1 MTSRSALNLQ
11 QASSSTYRPWVFW
24 LALSMTASAIG
35 LAQLSETPAPI
46 WRFFWLVMG
55 LFSLS
60 LWLKT
65 TQRVIAYVL
74 LGVALGG
81 GLMHERMLHWQAQ
94 TIPSIWLNTTFP
106 AQVVVDGIAKRTAS
120 GWSVLTR
127 LVDSPS
133 PALTHAQILLTFPH
147 SREPL
152 AGEEWS
158 LELRLRETQ
167 GRYNPAGIDFSAWL
181 FAQNIQA
188 TGSVV
193 RLIDSEPSDIS
204 WHWQSWRWLAM
215 QKLLSVLPA
224 NSAFTGLSVALVLG
238 DVSAVSDE
246 QWRVL
251 RDTGT
256 LHMAVV
262 SGTHITLVAGLAWF
276 LGLALWRLAPSQ
288 RYPAVLVA
296 SLVALF
302 AAVSFAFLAG
312 MNVPVQR
319 ALIMFVLVMMAVWL
333 KRSLHPM
340 LTLSWAL
347 IAVLLWDV
355 GAVMQVGFWLSFI
368 ATAILLWMLTIE
380 GGRLRRLMLLHLG
393 MSVLLAPFLLL
404 FFQQIPTYSA
414 LANLLTSPII
424 EWLLVP
430 LLLIIALLAWIAP
443 SLATLLCQLTEQLWA
458 LVWVMLSEIA
468 TWPMAVLL
476 LSPTAWWHG
485 LPDEMQRLTLLDMG
499 SKQVVAIW
507 QTPQGDW
514 LLGTGNQQGKSHSME
529 TIILPSLTA
538 LGVQRLAGVVMSDNS
553 EAGQKGLSLLKQRM
567 SVERTLSSESC
578 LQSEMASAI
587 DALPIQGWWSEQG
600 QCWVLMNTQHQLPA
614 FALSWQTPKAN
625 DWPQSMPIITPALNE
640 KPSASS
646 SKVDLWISA
655 GNSVPS
661 GWAHQIYAT
670 QKQGAMTWQ
679 ISEQGFSLFKA
690 YKPVNQRFY
699 HPQE

>member
-1 MTSRSALNLQ
+1 MTSRSALDEL
-11 QASSSTYRPWVFW
+11 AAFRRYRPWVLW
-24 LALSMTASAIG
+24 LALAMTASAIG
-35 LAQLSETPAPI
+35 LAQLSETPEPI
-46 WRFFWLVMG
+46 WRLLWLGMG
-55 LFSLS
+55 LLSLS
-60 LWLKT
+60 LWFKT

-94 TIPSIWLNTTFP
+94 SIPSIWLNTTFP
-106 AQVVVDGIAKRTAS
+106 AQVVVDGIAKPTAS

-133 PALTHAQILLTFPH
+133 PALTHAQVLLTFPNG
-147 SREPL
+147 REPL

-158 LELRLRETQ
+158 VELRLRETQ
-167 GRYNPAGIDFSAWL
+167 GRYNPAGIDFAAWL

-193 RLIDSEPSDIS
+193 RLTASERSESS

-224 NSAFTGLSVALVLG
+224 DSDFTGLSVALVLG
-238 DVSAVSDE
+238 EVSAVSDE

-256 LHMAVV
+256 LHMVVV

-276 LGLALWRLAPSQ
+276 LGLALWKLAPSQ

-319 ALIMFVLVMMAVWL
+319 ALIMFVMLMMAVWL
-333 KRSLHPM
+333 KRSLHPV

-347 IAVLLWDV
+347 IAVLFWDV

-368 ATAILLWMLTIE
+368 ATAILLWMLTLE
-380 GGRLRRLMLLHLG
+380 SGRLQRLLLLHLG
-393 MSVLLAPFLLL
+393 MSLLLAPFLLL

-443 SLATLLCQLTEQLWA
+443 SLATLLSQLTEQLWA
-458 LVWVMLSEIA
+458 LVWAMLSEIA

-476 LSPTAWWHG
+476 LSPTAWWQG
-485 LPDEMQRLTLLDMG
+485 LPDEAQRLTVLDMG
-499 SKQVVAIW
+499 RHEVVAVW

-514 LLGTGNQQGKSHSME
+514 LMGTGSQQGKSHSME

-553 EAGQKGLSLLKQRM
+553 EAGQKGLNLLKQRM
-567 SVERTLSSESC
+567 SVEQTLSSESC
-578 LQSEMASAI
+578 LQGEMASATS
-587 DALPIQGWWSEQG
+587 ALPIQGWWSEHG
-600 QCWVLMNTQHQLPA
+600 QCWLMMNTQDRLTA

-625 DWPQSMPIITPALNE
+625 DWPYQMPIIAPALSA
-640 KPSASS
+640 KPSADS

-655 GNSVPS
+655 GSPVRS
-661 GWAHQIYAT
+661 GWAQQPYGT
-670 QKQGAMTWQ
+670 QQQGAMTWQ

-690 YKPVNQRFY
+690 YKPANQRFY
-699 HPQE
+699 HPQD

>member
-1 MTSRSALNLQ
+1 MMSCSAPNLPY
-11 QASSSTYRPWVFW
+11 TYRSYLPWVFW

-46 WRFFWLVMG
+46 WRFLWLVMG
-55 LFSLS
+55 FVALG
-60 LWLKT
+60 LWLKS
-65 TQRVIAYVL
+65 TQRLIAYVL

-81 GLMHERMLHWQAQ
+81 SLMHERMLQWQAQ
-94 TIPSIWLNTTFP
+94 SIPPIWLNTTFP
-106 AQVVVDGIAKRTAS
+106 AQVMVDGLAKRTS
-120 GWSVLTR
+120 TGWSVLTR
-127 LVDSPS
+127 LIDTPS
-133 PALTHAQILLTFPH
+133 PALTDAQVLLTFPKG
-147 SREPL
+147 REPL

-158 LELRLRETQ
+158 LELRLREMH

-181 FAQNIQA
+181 FAQNIHA
-188 TGSVV
+188 TGYVV
-193 RLIDSEPSDIS
+193 RLIDSEPSESS

-224 NSAFTGLSVALVLG
+224 DSAFTGLSVALVLG
-238 DVSAVSDE
+238 EVSAVSDE

-276 LGLALWRLAPSQ
+276 LGLALWRLSPSQ

-296 SLVALF
+296 SLVALS
-302 AAVSFAFLAG
+302 AAVSFALLAG

-319 ALIMFVLVMMAVWL
+319 ALIMFMLVMMSVWL
-333 KRSLHPM
+333 KRSLHPL

-347 IAVLLWDV
+347 MAVLLWDV

-380 GGRLRRLMLLHLG
+380 GGRLKRLMLLHLG

-443 SLATLLCQLTEQLWA
+443 SLATLLSQLTEQLWA
-458 LVWVMLSEIA
+458 LVWAMLSEIA

-485 LPDEMQRLTLLDMG
+485 LPEDMQRLTLLDMG
-499 SKQVVAIW
+499 SNQVVAIW

-538 LGVQRLAGVVMSDNS
+538 LGVQRLAGVVLSDNS
-553 EAGQKGLSLLKQRM
+553 EAGQKGLSLLKQRI

-578 LQSEMASAI
+578 LQGEMASAT
-587 DALPIQGWWSEQG
+587 DALPIQGWLSAKG
-600 QCWVLMNTQHQLPA
+600 HCWLLMNNQHQLPA
-614 FALSWQTPKAN
+614 FALSWQAPKAH
-625 DWPQSMPIITPALNE
+625 DWPQSMPIITPALSE
-640 KPSASS
+640 KPSPSFT
-646 SKVDLWISA
+646 KVDLWISA
-655 GNSVPS
+655 GYSVPS
-661 GWAHQIYAT
+661 GWAQQTYAT

-690 YKPVNQRFY
+690 YKPVNQRFF
-699 HPQE
+699 HQQE

>member
-1 MTSRSALNLQ
+1 MTSRSAFNKL
-11 QASSSTYRPWVFW
+11 AAFRRYRPWVFW
-24 LALSMTASAIG
+24 LALAMTACAIG
-35 LAQLSETPAPI
+35 LAQLSETPEPI
-46 WRFFWLVMG
+46 WRLLWLGMG
-55 LFSLS
+55 LLSLS

-65 TQRVIAYVL
+65 RQRVIAYVL

-94 TIPSIWLNTTFP
+94 SIPPIWLNTTFP
-106 AQVVVDGIAKRTAS
+106 AQVVVVGIAKHTAS
-120 GWSVLTR
+120 GWSVLAR

-133 PALTHAQILLTFPH
+133 PALTHAQVLLTFPNG
-147 SREPL
+147 REPL
-152 AGEEWS
+152 AGEKWS
-158 LELRLRETQ
+158 VELRLRETQ
-167 GRYNPAGIDFSAWL
+167 GRYNPAGIDFAAWL

-193 RLIDSEPSDIS
+193 RLTDSEPSESS

-224 NSAFTGLSVALVLG
+224 DSDFTGLSVALVLG
-238 DVSAVSDE
+238 EVSAVSDE

-276 LGLALWRLAPSQ
+276 LGLALWKLAPSQ

-319 ALIMFVLVMMAVWL
+319 ALIMFVMLMMAVWL
-333 KRSLHPM
+333 KRSLHPV

-368 ATAILLWMLTIE
+368 ATAILLWMLTLE
-380 GGRLRRLMLLHLG
+380 SGRLQRLFLLHLG
-393 MSVLLAPFLLL
+393 MSLLLAPFLLL
-404 FFQQIPTYSA
+404 FFQQIPTYSV

-443 SLATLLCQLTEQLWA
+443 SLATLLSQLTEQLWA
-458 LVWVMLSEIA
+458 LVWAMLSEIA

-476 LSPTAWWHG
+476 LSPTAWWQG
-485 LPDEMQRLTLLDMG
+485 LPDEAQRLTVLDMG
-499 SKQVVAIW
+499 RHEVVAVW

-514 LLGTGNQQGKSHSME
+514 LMGTGSQQGKSHSME

-538 LGVQRLAGVVMSDNS
+538 LGVQRLAGVVMSDNG
-553 EAGQKGLSLLKQRM
+553 EAGQKGLNLLKQRM
-567 SVERTLSSESC
+567 SVEQALSSESC
-578 LQSEMASAI
+578 LQGEMASATS
-587 DALPIQGWWSEQG
+587 ALPIQGWWSEQG
-600 QCWVLMNTQHQLPA
+600 QCWLMMNTQDRLTA

-625 DWPQSMPIITPALNE
+625 DWPHHLSIIAPALST
-640 KPSASS
+640 KPSAASN
-646 SKVDLWISA
+646 KVDLWISA
-655 GNSVPS
+655 GSPVRS
-661 GWAHQIYAT
+661 GWAQQPYGT
-670 QKQGAMTWQ
+670 QQQGAMTWQ

-690 YKPVNQRFY
+690 YKPANQRFY
-699 HPQE
+699 HPQ

>member
-1 MTSRSALNLQ
+1 
-11 QASSSTYRPWVFW
+11 
-24 LALSMTASAIG
+24 
-35 LAQLSETPAPI
+35 
-46 WRFFWLVMG
+46 
-55 LFSLS
+55 
-60 LWLKT
+60 
-65 TQRVIAYVL
+65 
-74 LGVALGG
+74 
-81 GLMHERMLHWQAQ
+81 
-94 TIPSIWLNTTFP
+94 
-106 AQVVVDGIAKRTAS
+106 
-120 GWSVLTR
+120 
-127 LVDSPS
+127 
-133 PALTHAQILLTFPH
+133 
-147 SREPL
+147 
-152 AGEEWS
+152 
-158 LELRLRETQ
+158 
-167 GRYNPAGIDFSAWL
+167 
-181 FAQNIQA
+181 
-188 TGSVV
+188 
-193 RLIDSEPSDIS
+193 
-204 WHWQSWRWLAM
+204 M

-224 NSAFTGLSVALVLG
+224 DSDFTGLSVALVLG
-238 DVSAVSDE
+238 EVSAVSDE

-276 LGLALWRLAPSQ
+276 LGLALWKLAPSQ

-296 SLVALF
+296 SIVALF

-319 ALIMFVLVMMAVWL
+319 ALIMFVMLMMAVWL
-333 KRSLHPM
+333 KRSLHPV

-380 GGRLRRLMLLHLG
+380 GGRLQRLVLLHLG
-393 MSVLLAPFLLL
+393 MSLLLAPFLLL

-443 SLATLLCQLTEQLWA
+443 SLATLLSQLTEQLWA
-458 LVWVMLSEIA
+458 LVWVILSEIA

-476 LSPTAWWHG
+476 LSPTAWWHS
-485 LPDEMQRLTLLDMG
+485 LPDEAQRLTLLDMG
-499 SKQVVAIW
+499 SKQVVAVW

-514 LLGTGNQQGKSHSME
+514 LLGTGSQQGKSHSME

-553 EAGQKGLSLLKQRM
+553 EVGQKGLSLLKQRM
-567 SVERTLSSESC
+567 GVERTLSSESC
-578 LQSEMASAI
+578 LQGEMASAI

-600 QCWVLMNTQHQLPA
+600 QCWLIMNIQHRLAP

-625 DWPQSMPIITPALNE
+625 DWPHYMPIITPELSA

-655 GNSVPS
+655 GSPVRS
-661 GWAHQIYAT
+661 GWAQQHYGT
-670 QKQGAMTWQ
+670 QQQGAMTWQ

-690 YKPVNQRFY
+690 YKPANQRFY
-699 HPQE
+699 HQQE

>member
-1 MTSRSALNLQ
+1 MMKSRLALNTLDMFC
-11 QASSSTYRPWVFW
+11 AYRPWVLW
-24 LALSMTASAIG
+24 VAVVMTVSAIS
-35 LAQLSETPAPI
+35 LAQLSETPEPI
-46 WRFFWLVMG
+46 WRL
-55 LFSLS
+55 
-60 LWLKT
+60 LWLSVGLLSVILWFKM
-65 TQRVIAYVL
+65 TQRLIAYVL
-74 LGVALGG
+74 LGMALGG

-94 TIPSIWLNTTFP
+94 AIPSIWLNTTFS

-133 PALTHAQILLTFPH
+133 PALTHAQVLLSFPNG
-147 SREPL
+147 REPI

-158 LELRLRETQ
+158 VELRLRETQ
-167 GRYNPAGIDFSAWL
+167 GRYNPAGIDFAAWL

-193 RLIDSEPSDIS
+193 RLMSAEPSGTR
-204 WHWQSWRWLAM
+204 WHWQFWRWLAM
-215 QKLLSVLPA
+215 HKLLSILPVD
-224 NSAFTGLSVALVLG
+224 SAFTGLSVALVLG
-238 DVSAVSDE
+238 EVSAVTDE

-276 LGLALWRLAPSQ
+276 LGLALWKLAPSQ

-296 SLVALF
+296 SFVALF
-302 AAVSFAFLAG
+302 AAVSFALLAG

-319 ALIMFVLVMMAVWL
+319 ALIMFVMVMMAVWL
-333 KRSLHPM
+333 KRSLHPL

-347 IAVLLWDV
+347 IAVLLWDM

-380 GGRLRRLMLLHLG
+380 GGRLQRLLLLHLG

-443 SLATLLCQLTEQLWA
+443 SLATLLSQLTEHLWSLA
-458 LVWVMLSEIA
+458 WAMLSEIA

-476 LSPTAWWHG
+476 LSPTAWWHA
-485 LPDEMQRLTLLDMG
+485 LPDNAQRLTLLDMG
-499 SKQVVAIW
+499 RNEVVAVW

-514 LLGTGNQQGKSHSME
+514 LLGTGSQQGKSHSME
-529 TIILPSLTA
+529 TIILPSLMA
-538 LGVQRLAGVVMSDNS
+538 LGVNRLSGVVMSDDG
-553 EAGQKGLSLLKQRM
+553 EAGQNGLNLLKQHL
-567 SVERTLSSESC
+567 SVQQSFTSEHC
-578 LQSEMASAI
+578 LQVEAPLVTES
-587 DALPIQGWWSEQG
+587 LPIQGWWSKQG
-600 QCWVLMNTQHQLPA
+600 QCWLLMNANANLPS

-625 DWPQSMPIITPALNE
+625 DWPQAMPIIAPALNE
-640 KPSASS
+640 KPSVPSAAI
-646 SKVDLWISA
+646 DLWISTDKR
-655 GNSVPS
+655 VRS
-661 GWAHQIYAT
+661 GWAQQSYAT
-670 QKQGAMTWQ
+670 QQQGAMTWQ
-679 ISEQGFSLFKA
+679 ISEQGFSLINA
-690 YKPVNQRFY
+690 YKPMKQRFY